1 MSNDITLHV
10 GQSLAWQSKAKV
22 VAMIAGTGG
31 GKTYMGA
38 RWIYKKHS
46 EAQTLH
52 TPKIVISASY
62 PMMGRVTL
70 PTFLDFW
77 RPLDVGEYR
86 TFDRTFL
93 SKVGG
98 PVYFGSAEKP
108 YGMEGIHAGAAW
120 LDEAGMMDRLVFDV
134 VRRRTAFR
142 NGQILITTTPY
153 TANWLKTEIFDN
165 ATVDRVI
172 AKDPT
177 NPKDY
182 EVKRIQ
188 TGDRD
193 YYVVQFSSLIN
204 PEYPVEEYLEAKASW
219 PEWKFKM
226 FFEGEFERPMGLIFN
241 DFIPTLAPEGNIVKS
256 FDVPTHWERRVGV
269 DIGFNHP
276 TGILWIATDPNTDSD
291 FVYREFK
298 DVRLDGPDIG
308 KTIVRMSVDHD
319 RKRERLG
326 TIWVDP
332 SRPDVIRQINREV
345 SENMP
350 AGARAR
356 PANNSVE
363 AGLLEVIERLRSRE
377 LLFFEGLEKTFD
389 ELGEYHWEMSKADD
403 GELTD
408 KPVKFKD
415 DLMDAL
421 RYMTIMS
428 GAGKRGSMGMFV
440 I

>member
-1 MSNDITLHV
+1 MSNEITLHV
-10 GQSLAWQSKAKV
+10 GQSLAWQSEAKV

-46 EAQTLH
+46 EPETLH

-77 RPLDVGEYR
+77 RPLEVGEYR

-93 SKVGG
+93 SNVGG

-165 ATVDRVI
+165 ATVDRII

-188 TGDRD
+188 TGNRD
-193 YYVVQFSSLIN
+193 YYVVQFSSLVN
-204 PEYPVEEYLEAKASW
+204 PEYPIDEYLEAKASW

-226 FFEGEFERPMGLIFN
+226 FFEGEFERPMGLIFS
-241 DFIPTLAPEGNIVKS
+241 DFIPTLAPEGNTVKR
-256 FDVPTHWERRVGV
+256 FDVPAHWERRVGV

-308 KTIVRMSVDHD
+308 KTIVRMSVDHE
-319 RKRERLG
+319 RNRERLG

-345 SENMP
+345 SDNMP

-377 LLFFEGLEKTFD
+377 LLFFEDLEKTFD
-389 ELGEYHWEMSKADD
+389 ELGEYRWEMSKTDD

-428 GAGKRGSMGMFV
+428 GAGKRGSIGMFV
-440 I
+440 V